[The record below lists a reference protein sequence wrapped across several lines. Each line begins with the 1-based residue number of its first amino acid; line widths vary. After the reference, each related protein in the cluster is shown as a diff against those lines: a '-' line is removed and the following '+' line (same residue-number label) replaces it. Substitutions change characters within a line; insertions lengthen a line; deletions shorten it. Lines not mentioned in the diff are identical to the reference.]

1 MKKWNYF
8 VDFMLTVRYLFLR
21 MDRKMS
27 QENLQEKLARV
38 IPIKIYLKKEFMLKV
53 VPITQVIIYW
63 VK

>member
-8 VDFMLTVRYLFLR
+8 VDFMLTVRYLILR

-27 QENLQEKLARV
+27 QENLQEKPARV

-53 VPITQVIIYW
+53 VPI
-63 VK
+63 K